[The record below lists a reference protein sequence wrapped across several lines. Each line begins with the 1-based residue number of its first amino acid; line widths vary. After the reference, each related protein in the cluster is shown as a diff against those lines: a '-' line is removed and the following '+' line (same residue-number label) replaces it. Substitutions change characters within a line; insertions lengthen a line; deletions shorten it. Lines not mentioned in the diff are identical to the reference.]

1 LSGWVGVTTAA
12 LAPLSEV
19 LAADVMASETPYG
32 DDTPAPVLAPGS
44 GKTKTGRIWTYVCDE
59 RPFGG
64 MRSGR
69 GVTSLGDPEGRGHAA
84 FGRG

>member
-1 LSGWVGVTTAA
+1 LSGWVGATTAG

-44 GKTKTGRIWTYVCDE
+44 GKTKD
-59 RPFGG
+59 
-64 MRSGR
+64 RSDLDLR
-69 GVTSLGDPEGRGHAA
+69 L
-84 FGRG
+84 